1 MKLLFLIFIGWSS
14 SCYSQEKNNF
24 FLNYT
29 LKKNNSTAVLDK
41 FYEFINLPLNNS
53 DNSTLW
59 FESKFFKHP
68 ETDILDVIKNAKNHK
83 ITILAI
89 NSIDDKRSL
98 VKIAWIK
105 SSSDYGNLYAIY
117 NFIAIK
123 NNNKILFENVLDFN
137 VKDFKIFNV
146 NEIKYVTYDGY
157 VFNHNNAKKMVNF
170 NEKMSLFF
178 ERETIN
184 FTYFLCRDMNH
195 FKRIRGFDF
204 DNMVVDQNQIGG
216 ETFPADNI
224 IFAGNNSEFY
234 PHEVVHL
241 YTFKY
246 FSKIHKIIDEGIAT
260 YFGGSKGVEFKDHI
274 KKLKNHLNDN
284 ELNVYEKLFKESE
297 QYVLDDTSSLWYTI
311 GTLLCDLSLKK
322 YGKEALLELMNSGKT
337 EEELL
342 LSIEKIFKIKRENF
356 DGFIKNELKNYE

>member
-1 MKLLFLIFIGWSS
+1 MRLFFLIFIGWSS
-14 SCYSQEKNNF
+14 CSYSQEKNNF

-29 LKKNNSTAVLDK
+29 LKKNNSTDVLDK
-41 FYEFINLPLNNS
+41 FYEFINMPLN
-53 DNSTLW
+53 DNHNATLW
-59 FESKFFKHP
+59 GESKFFKHP
-68 ETDILDVIKNAKNHK
+68 ETDILEVIKNAKNHR

-105 SSSDYGNLYAIY
+105 SSNGYGNLYAIY
-117 NFIAIK
+117 NLIAIK

-137 VKDFKIFNV
+137 VKDFKIFSV
-146 NEIKYVTYDGY
+146 DEIEYVTYNDY

-170 NEKMSLFF
+170 NKKMSLFF

-184 FTYFLCRDMNH
+184 FTYFLCKDMNH

-204 DNMVVDQNQIGG
+204 DNMMVDENQIGG
-216 ETFPADNI
+216 ETFPADNV

-246 FSKIHKIIDEGIAT
+246 FPKIHKIVDEGLAT
-260 YFGGSKGVEFKDHI
+260 YFGGSKGIEFKDHI
-274 KKLKNHLNDN
+274 KKLKNHLKKND
-284 ELNVYEKLFKESE
+284 LNVYKKLFNESE
-297 QYVLDDTSSLWYTI
+297 QYIIDDTSSLWYTT
-311 GTLLCDLSLKK
+311 GALLCDLSLKK
-322 YGKEALLELMNSGKT
+322 HGKEGLLDLMNSGKT
-337 EEELL
+337 DDELL
-342 LSIEKIFKIKRENF
+342 LSIEKIFKIKRDNF
-356 DGFIKNELKNYE
+356 DSFIKNELQNYE